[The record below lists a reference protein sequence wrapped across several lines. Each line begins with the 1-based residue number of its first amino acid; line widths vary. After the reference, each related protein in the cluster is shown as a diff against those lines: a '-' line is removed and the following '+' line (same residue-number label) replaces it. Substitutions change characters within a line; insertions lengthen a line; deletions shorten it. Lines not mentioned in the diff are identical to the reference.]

1 MESILPST
9 VSMPFEMTETEM
21 PSASMRSASSAAM
34 EMAVSF
40 NASVTALPMPVQS
53 SRTVTFWDSVESC

>member
-1 MESILPST
+1 
-9 VSMPFEMTETEM
+9 MPFEMTETEM